1 MPVGVTFESLVR
13 VADFGVEVLDGR
25 WQITRQYLAGFVE
38 QRLDGNAVGVEMS
51 AEIQVGNVGK
61 RMRKHRNLLAVF
73 HDVFGKGVAHKAPA
87 VDILHAVEIG
97 EKLVH

>member
-1 MPVGVTFESLVR
+1 
-13 VADFGVEVLDGR
+13 
-25 WQITRQYLAGFVE
+25 
-38 QRLDGNAVGVEMS
+38 MS